1 MIENFN
7 DVTEERLLNER
18 SITQNDDADQEESS
32 PQMIDQTHHV
42 TTEADE
48 LMNHIN

>member
-18 SITQNDDADQEESS
+18 SITQNDDADQEVSKEERG
-32 PQMIDQTHHV
+32 DQPHHI

-48 LMNHIN
+48 LMNHIK